1 MVKSLWFLRARDSD
15 TEPDKEA
22 FVIAADGEEA
32 ARKWDELFKTG
43 GYRSKWMIP
52 IIAVENYYI
61 SLEENKRVVKDTPL
75 VTTL

>member
-1 MVKSLWFLRARDSD
+1 M
-15 TEPDKEA
+15 
-22 FVIAADGEEA
+22 IAADGEEA

-52 IIAVENYYI
+52 IIAVGNYYI